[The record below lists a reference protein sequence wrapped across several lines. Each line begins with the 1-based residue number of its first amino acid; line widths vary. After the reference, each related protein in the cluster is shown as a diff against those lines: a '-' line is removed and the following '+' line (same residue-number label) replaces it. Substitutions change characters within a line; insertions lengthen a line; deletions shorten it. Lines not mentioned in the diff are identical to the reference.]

1 MRVIDV
7 REQSKFDWFLNLL
20 YFHCDWS
27 KFDKLSCEI
36 KSRNAPWIKNSKTWR
51 FWLGLC
57 KVRTG
62 WRRMA
67 DGGWRMAD
75 DKMWIEKCGW

>member
-7 REQSKFDWFLNLL
+7 REQSKFDWFNQL

-36 KSRNAPWIKNSKTWR
+36 NFRNAPWIKNSKTWR
-51 FWLGLC
+51 FGSYIPTYCSKTWLQRNVFQSQNLHL
-57 KVRTG
+57 
-62 WRRMA
+62 
-67 DGGWRMAD
+67 
-75 DKMWIEKCGW
+75 